1 MAPIT
6 VHYGITGPV
15 PFLDVDTTV
24 DNKWFVDPHA
34 IRLHG
39 DVDPFAEKAN
49 KCTETFFDEVL
60 HCMSHGT
67 PQRGLRL
74 LQRFVEPWETRLG
87 LAKSGFSGHGGAED
101 VGSWIWQAL
110 NNDIYALIAV
120 GKLKQIEDLPLFIE
134 GIDKDI
140 TSDITT
146 RIIFEALADFTAHMI
161 DTYPQFKSGGHRI
174 GTVKCRFDGRLT

>member
-1 MAPIT
+1 M
-6 VHYGITGPV
+6 

-110 NNDIYALIAV
+110 NNDIYALIASASSSRSRTS
-120 GKLKQIEDLPLFIE
+120 LSSSRASTRTSRRTSPRASSSRPWLTSLP
-134 GIDKDI
+134 
-140 TSDITT
+140 T
-146 RIIFEALADFTAHMI
+146 
-161 DTYPQFKSGGHRI
+161 
-174 GTVKCRFDGRLT
+174 

>member
-49 KCTETFFDEVL
+49 KCTETFFDEVPL
-60 HCMSHGT
+60 HVSWDTAARSAASAAVRGT
-67 PQRGLRL
+67 VGDASWAR
-74 LQRFVEPWETRLG
+74 E
-87 LAKSGFSGHGGAED
+87 SGFSGHGGAED

-120 GKLKQIEDLPLFIE
+120 GKLKQIEDPLSSSRASTR
-134 GIDKDI
+134 
-140 TSDITT
+140 TSRRTSP
-146 RIIFEALADFTAHMI
+146 RAIIFEAW
-161 DTYPQFKSGGHRI
+161 
-174 GTVKCRFDGRLT
+174 LTSLPT

>member
-1 MAPIT
+1 M
-6 VHYGITGPV
+6 H
-15 PFLDVDTTV
+15 
-24 DNKWFVDPHA
+24 
-34 IRLHG
+34 R
-39 DVDPFAEKAN
+39 
-49 KCTETFFDEVL
+49 TFFDEVL

-87 LAKSGFSGHGGAED
+87 LAKSGFSGHGGAETS
-101 VGSWIWQAL
+101 GSWIWQAL

-140 TSDITT
+140 TRTSP
-146 RIIFEALADFTAHMI
+146 RASSSR
-161 DTYPQFKSGGHRI
+161 PW
-174 GTVKCRFDGRLT
+174 LTSLPT

>member
-1 MAPIT
+1 M
-6 VHYGITGPV
+6 
-15 PFLDVDTTV
+15 
-24 DNKWFVDPHA
+24 
-34 IRLHG
+34 
-39 DVDPFAEKAN
+39 DPFAEKAN

-120 GKLKQIEDLPLFIE
+120 GKLKQIEDLPSSSRASTR
-134 GIDKDI
+134 
-140 TSDITT
+140 TSRRTSP
-146 RIIFEALADFTAHMI
+146 RASSSR
-161 DTYPQFKSGGHRI
+161 PW
-174 GTVKCRFDGRLT
+174 LTSLPT

>member
-1 MAPIT
+1 M
-6 VHYGITGPV
+6 

-60 HCMSHGT
+60 HCMSHGDRSAVCGFW
-67 PQRGLRL
+67 QRSWNRGR
-74 LQRFVEPWETRLG
+74 RRRG

-110 NNDIYALIAV
+110 QQRHLRVDRRRQ
-120 GKLKQIEDLPLFIE
+120 LKQIEGPPLLFIE

-140 TSDITT
+140 TSDIT
-146 RIIFEALADFTAHMI
+146 
-161 DTYPQFKSGGHRI
+161 
-174 GTVKCRFDGRLT
+174 

>member
-1 MAPIT
+1 M
-6 VHYGITGPV
+6 
-15 PFLDVDTTV
+15 
-24 DNKWFVDPHA
+24 
-34 IRLHG
+34 G
-39 DVDPFAEKAN
+39 DA
-49 KCTETFFDEVL
+49 
-60 HCMSHGT
+60 S
-67 PQRGLRL
+67 
-74 LQRFVEPWETRLG
+74 W

-161 DTYPQFKSGGHRI
+161 DTTRSSSQAAIESARSSARL
-174 GTVKCRFDGRLT
+174 GTSLRVTGWTSHSNCP